1 MSLYEKPSKELLEKL
16 TPYKKATEYIEVSR
30 PINHY
35 NKLYREVV
43 FVKKYTK
50 KFSIEPENY
59 MYIDENDEVI
69 TDKILCERLA
79 KIFYYMDI
87 YMNEEKGSV
96 LAALQKEGEIQKD
109 ADDTEKVLEA
119 LKIIGKKEP
128 EGVGRVIDIIKKL
141 PTLRIKTNEKL
152 EALKKVLEEEK
163 KNNQYFNERMIE
175 VLHPYY
181 RQVMEV
187 NYEKMLLIGRGK
199 DYYGSLKRKAE
210 KTRRMQNLLLYTKNS
225 ECLLR
230 LNYILG
236 YYENLLKAYGNV
248 LTMNYNQ
255 YIRTL
260 DNAGKKIAENK
271 MYLLRNDTLNKK

>member
-128 EGVGRVIDIIKKL
+128 ESVGRVIDIIKKL